1 MEYLWNE
8 YQYEVLQEACEWF
21 NDLYKLY
28 GWTFAVSKTQD
39 RGDAIR
45 IDVEPKQEW
54 GIHSQTGVILYY
66 GLTNEWEYEHDCHV
80 VQIGK
85 LDHRYKVN
93 EDKDFK
99 ELIKRFESCCTVSFE
114 GRNGFLPQVSVF
126 NTMAAKAGF
135 EFVASPCTELIP
147 YELVACQDY
156 TKQVVYNL
164 YLPNGDVALDLII
177 NGDTYEWNLDY
188 TLGEFNKRSL
198 TKGKESLKLLA
209 GAAVIWKWLG
219 FTDNYATID
228 GITPAV
234 AYAPTDVATDRMA
247 VAISR
252 FNRFISGEG
261 YNIRLSSTMSKDVV
275 EKGEIVAYAYSLLIK
290 GRSYGTVYID
300 KYGELDFNEIS
311 IDRKYLDKVEDVFS
325 FAFDAVNDRYQFV
338 RDITKEEA

>member
-1 MEYLWNE
+1 M
-8 YQYEVLQEACEWF
+8 
-21 NDLYKLY
+21 
-28 GWTFAVSKTQD
+28 
-39 RGDAIR
+39 
-45 IDVEPKQEW
+45 
-54 GIHSQTGVILYY
+54 
-66 GLTNEWEYEHDCHV
+66 
-80 VQIGK
+80 
-85 LDHRYKVN
+85 N

-99 ELIKRFESCCTVSFE
+99 ELIKRFENCCEVSFI
-114 GRNGFLPQVSVF
+114 GRNEQLPQVSAF
-126 NTMAAKAGF
+126 NTRCVKAGF
-135 EFVASPCTELIP
+135 KLTASPCTELIP

-177 NGDTYEWNLDY
+177 NGDTYVWNLDY

-198 TKGKESLKLLA
+198 SKGKESLKLLA

-219 FTDNYATID
+219 FTDDYANID
-228 GITPAV
+228 GVNPVV

-252 FNRFISGEG
+252 FNRFIAGEG

-300 KYGELDFNEIS
+300 KYGELDFSEIS

>member
-1 MEYLWNE
+1 M
-8 YQYEVLQEACEWF
+8 
-21 NDLYKLY
+21 
-28 GWTFAVSKTQD
+28 
-39 RGDAIR
+39 
-45 IDVEPKQEW
+45 
-54 GIHSQTGVILYY
+54 
-66 GLTNEWEYEHDCHV
+66 

-85 LDHRYKVN
+85 LDRRYKLN

-114 GRNGFLPQVSVF
+114 GVNEQLPQVSAF
-126 NTMAAKAGF
+126 NNMCVRSGF
-135 EFVASPCTELIP
+135 KLAASPCIELIP
-147 YELVACQDY
+147 YELVDCQDY
-156 TKQVVYNL
+156 MKQVVYNL
-164 YLPNGDVALDLII
+164 YLPNGDIALDLII

-188 TLGEFNKRSL
+188 TLDEYNKRSL

-219 FTDNYATID
+219 FTDDYVNID
-228 GITPAV
+228 GITPVV

-247 VAISR
+247 VVISR

-300 KYGELDFNEIS
+300 KYGELDFSEIS
-311 IDRKYLDKVEDVFS
+311 IDKKYLDKVEDVFS

-338 RDITKEEA
+338 RDITKEEV

>member
-1 MEYLWNE
+1 MEYLWDE
-8 YQYEVLQEACEWF
+8 YQYSVLQEACEWF
-21 NDLYKLY
+21 NGLYNIY
-28 GWTFAVSKTQD
+28 DWTFTLSKTQD
-39 RGDAIR
+39 RADAIR
-45 IDVEPKQEW
+45 IDAEPKREW
-54 GIHSQTGVILYY
+54 GIHSQTKVILYY
-66 GLTNEWEYEHDCHV
+66 GLTDEWEYEHDRHV

-85 LDHRYKVN
+85 LDRRYKVN

-114 GRNGFLPQVSVF
+114 GVNEQLSQVSAF
-126 NTMAAKAGF
+126 NTMCVRSGF
-135 EFVASPCTELIP
+135 KLAASPCTELIP
-147 YELVACQDY
+147 FELVDCQDY
-156 TKQVVYNL
+156 MKQVVYNL
-164 YLPNGDVALDLII
+164 YLPNGDIALDLII

-188 TLGEFNKRSL
+188 TLSKFNKRSL

-219 FTDNYATID
+219 FTNSLATID
-228 GITPAV
+228 GIVPVV

-252 FNRFISGEG
+252 FNRFIAGEG
-261 YNIRLSSTMSKDVV
+261 HNIRLSSTMSKDVV
-275 EKGEIVAYAYSLLIK
+275 EKGETVAYAYSLLIK

-300 KYGELDFNEIS
+300 KYGELDFSEIS

>member
-1 MEYLWNE
+1 MEYLWDE
-8 YQYEVLQEACEWF
+8 YQYGVLQEACEWF
-21 NDLYKLY
+21 NDIYSIY

-39 RGDAIR
+39 CAGCIR
-45 IDVEPKQEW
+45 INAEPKKDW
-54 GIHSQTGVILYY
+54 GIHLQTRVILYY
-66 GLTNEWEYEHDCHV
+66 GITDEWVYEHDCHV
-80 VQIGK
+80 VQAGK
-85 LDHRYKVN
+85 LDRRYKLN
-93 EDKDFK
+93 EDEDFK

-114 GRNGFLPQVSVF
+114 GRNAFLPQVSVF

-147 YELVACQDY
+147 YELVTCQDY

-164 YLPNGDVALDLII
+164 YLPNGDIALDLII

-188 TLGEFNKRSL
+188 TLSKFNKRSL

-219 FTDNYATID
+219 FTDSCATID
-228 GITPAV
+228 GIVPV
-234 AYAPTDVATDRMA
+234 VGYAPTDVATDRMA

-252 FNRFISGEG
+252 FNRFIASEG
-261 YNIRLSSTMSKDVV
+261 HNIRLSSIMSKDEV
-275 EKGEIVAYAYSLLIK
+275 KNGEIIAYAYSLLIK

-300 KYGELDFNEIS
+300 KYGELDFSEIS

-325 FAFDAVNDRYQFV
+325 FAFDVANNRYQFV
-338 RDITKEEA
+338 RDITKEEV